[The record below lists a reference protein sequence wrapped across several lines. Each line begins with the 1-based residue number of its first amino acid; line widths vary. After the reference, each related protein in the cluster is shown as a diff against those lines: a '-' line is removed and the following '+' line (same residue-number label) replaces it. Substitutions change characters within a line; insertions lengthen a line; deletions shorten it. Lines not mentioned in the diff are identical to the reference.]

1 MKQKILVLTGT
12 ILLCGAWA
20 VAQSGAGHAGGS
32 TGTTGGQSTMGTQSQ
47 TPGTR
52 PQTTTPGSA
61 MPGASANPNGT
72 NTPGATQPGTMPSVA
87 PTRRLPHLG
96 RPMLRRPSRV
106 PRPTRPLPRPT
117 RPPDRQPP
125 EQLRLPTRKLLLKA
139 VQRQLRRNCRPG
151 ASNGTRGSTR
161 LSRCVSENF
170 GLFGSRRLF
179 MPSPSSAVRCAA
191 FRLPS
196 LVPRVLQ
203 FVSRFAG
210 TLVLAAHP
218 PQSSD
223 TSCDTFSSSYALPT
237 KS

>member
-1 MKQKILVLTGT
+1 MPEAAPGRLAAKARWEPRARRRARGRRPRLPDPPCRALRQILTVQ
-12 ILLCGAWA
+12 IRQ
-20 VAQSGAGHAGGS
+20 AQLSP
-32 TGTTGGQSTMGTQSQ
+32 GQCQVW
-47 TPGTR
+47 P
-52 PQTTTPGSA
+52 
-61 MPGASANPNGT
+61 
-72 NTPGATQPGTMPSVA
+72 

-151 ASNGTRGSTR
+151 DSNGTRGSTR